1 MRKLILS
8 IVLFVAL
15 AGTTFAQKKTVEER
29 ATAATEKMEKDLAL
43 TADQKTKVYTANLE
57 RFKTQDEMRAALP
70 EGEKLTPEQIRP
82 INQKY
87 SKVLKETLTD
97 EQKAKMEE
105 MKAANAAKKPAG
117 K

>member
-1 MRKLILS
+1 MRKLILI

-43 TADQKTKVYTANLE
+43 TADQKTKIYTANLE
-57 RFKTQDEMRAALP
+57 RFKTQDEMRSTLP
-70 EGEKLTPEQIRP
+70 EGEKPTPEQIRP

-87 SKVLKETLTD
+87 AKVLKETLTD